1 MMENYVVNATK
12 FLFLFSVQNC
22 VL

>member
-1 MMENYVVNATK
+1 MENYVVNATK
-12 FLFLFSVQNC
+12 FLFQFSVQNC

>member
-12 FLFLFSVQNC
+12 FLFLFFARNC